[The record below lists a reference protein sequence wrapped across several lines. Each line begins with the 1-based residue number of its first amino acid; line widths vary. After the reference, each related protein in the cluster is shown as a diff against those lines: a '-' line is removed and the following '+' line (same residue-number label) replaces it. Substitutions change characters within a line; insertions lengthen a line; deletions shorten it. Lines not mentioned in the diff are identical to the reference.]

1 MNIPIT
7 KKRGY
12 NVPKGNHPVK
22 VVDCYPVKTN
32 ADCARAWKL
41 VLAPLKLETKTW
53 QQTAAKTY
61 CIDAPNDELT
71 DDLITIMGTEFEDH
85 ILDNGSFDTG
95 ALIGRHVDAVV
106 EHVQGDR
113 YEKPFTFVSRIY
125 PAGTL
130 VKEDKRDQPPH
141 TSSS

>member
-12 NVPKGNHPVK
+12 NVPMGNHPVK
-22 VVDCYPVKTN
+22 VVDCYAVKTN

-41 VLAPLKLETKTW
+41 VLAPLKLETRGW

-61 CIDAPNDELT
+61 CIDEPNDELT
-71 DDLITIMGTEFEDH
+71 DDLIAIMGAEFEDH
-85 ILDNGSFDTG
+85 ILDNGSFDTD
-95 ALIGRHVDAVV
+95 ALLGRHADAVV
-106 EHVQGDR
+106 EHVHGDR
-113 YEKPFTFVSRIY
+113 YEKPFTFVSKIY

-130 VKEDKRDQPPH
+130 VKED
-141 TSSS
+141 